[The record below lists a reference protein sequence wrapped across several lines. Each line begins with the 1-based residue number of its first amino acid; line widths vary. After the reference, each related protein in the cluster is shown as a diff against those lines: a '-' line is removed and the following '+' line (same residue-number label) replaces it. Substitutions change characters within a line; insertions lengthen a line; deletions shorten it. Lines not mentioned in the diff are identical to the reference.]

1 MAKRIVDSVVFAFLK
16 SLNAIRLYPRDV
28 PWTIKA
34 SGFIALAR
42 EKEREREREREG
54 EREREREG
62 ERERESERERQ
73 RERERERERIHA
85 FQLFSFLI
93 GYECFPSYCAQ
104 ESQTYNQIFF
114 FLRL

>member
-42 EKEREREREREG
+42 EKERERERERG
-54 EREREREG
+54 RERG
-62 ERERESERERQ
+62 
-73 RERERERERIHA
+73 RERERERIHA

-114 FLRL
+114 FVRL

>member
-42 EKEREREREREG
+42 EKETEREREREG
-54 EREREREG
+54 GRERGREAERERERERG
-62 ERERESERERQ
+62 

-104 ESQTYNQIFF
+104 ESHTYNQIFF
-114 FLRL
+114 FVRL

>member
-42 EKEREREREREG
+42 EKETEREREGGRERGREAEREREREREN
-54 EREREREG
+54 
-62 ERERESERERQ
+62 SCVS
-73 RERERERERIHA
+73 I
-85 FQLFSFLI
+85 
-93 GYECFPSYCAQ
+93 
-104 ESQTYNQIFF
+104 IFF
-114 FLRL
+114 PYRLRVFSVLLCPRKPHLQSNIFLCPSVRDTS

>member
-16 SLNAIRLYPRDV
+16 SLNTIRLYPRDV

-42 EKEREREREREG
+42 EKETE
-54 EREREREG
+54 
-62 ERERESERERQ
+62 

-114 FLRL
+114 FVRL

>member
-42 EKEREREREREG
+42 EKETERERERQRG
-54 EREREREG
+54 
-62 ERERESERERQ
+62 

-104 ESQTYNQIFF
+104 ESHTYNQIFF
-114 FLRL
+114 FVRL